1 MKISTE
7 RLTECRERLNISK
20 QKAAKLIG
28 VSQPTYLRYESGER
42 EPSIHVLKEIAKVY
56 NTSVDYLI
64 GINDSD
70 SPDFITIEKRE
81 NPEVFILLETLKNMS
96 ESQICRFLAYAEGI
110 RKIDEE
116 NRNSSKRQDS

>member
-64 GINDSD
+64 GISDSD
-70 SPDFITIEKRE
+70 SPDLITVEKKE
-81 NPEVFILLETLKNMS
+81 NPEVFILVEACKNMD
-96 ESQICRFLAYAEGI
+96 ESQINRLLTYAKGI
-110 RKIDEE
+110 
-116 NRNSSKRQDS
+116 SKKSKNDTE